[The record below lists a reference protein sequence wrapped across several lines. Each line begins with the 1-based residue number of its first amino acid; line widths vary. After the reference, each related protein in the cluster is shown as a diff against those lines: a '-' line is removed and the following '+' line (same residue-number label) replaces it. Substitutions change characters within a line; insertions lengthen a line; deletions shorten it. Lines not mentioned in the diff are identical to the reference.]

1 MKKRVVIPVICAAVA
16 VLLVLF
22 FPIPRGT
29 LEDGGTRVY
38 DALTYKLVVWRTIYA
53 EAGENGESGV
63 IRLDKTAIYWFPENQ
78 KPIDELRKETFFKT

>member
-1 MKKRVVIPVICAAVA
+1 MKKRVAIPAICAAVA

-29 LEDGGTRVY
+29 LDDGGTRVY

-53 EAGENGESGV
+53 ETDGSWTQ
-63 IRLDKTAIYWFPENQ
+63 LDKTAIYWFPENQ